1 MTPAARYAST
11 VRRVWRVRRDSGLP
25 IPSSSVR
32 LRAMCRSA
40 GDCSFGIG
48 QKIARPSVLVALL
61 TVALALPA
69 QGERPGTATA
79 GDIDPASLAPAGDT
93 VTWTTTAGVPG
104 SAPG

>member
-48 QKIARPSVLVALL
+48 QKIARPFVLVA
-61 TVALALPA
+61 VALALPA
-69 QGERPGTATA
+69 QGERPGNATA
-79 GDIDPASLAPAGDT
+79 GGGDPASLALASDT
-93 VTWTTTAGVPG
+93 VTWTTTPRAPG
-104 SAPG
+104 SGPG